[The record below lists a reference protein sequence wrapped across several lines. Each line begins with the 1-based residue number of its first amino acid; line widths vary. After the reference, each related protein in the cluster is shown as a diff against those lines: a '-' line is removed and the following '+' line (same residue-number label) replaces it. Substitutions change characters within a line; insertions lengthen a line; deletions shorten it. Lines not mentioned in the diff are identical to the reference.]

1 MITVARAML
10 AAPASGWTAPPS
22 PARSTRST
30 AVGPAVEPCSRLH
43 TLAGVIEY
51 LGASGQSPIIDATE
65 VPSVAPRPAWT
76 AATACIRRAR

>member
-10 AAPASGWTAPPS
+10 AGSASGWTAPPS

-30 AVGPAVEPCSRLH
+30 AVGPAVEPCSRL